1 MKEAASGIQILALP
15 SNTHGCILH
24 TGIAGA
30 FWRYGATEKV
40 GQKRNEKNVLSL
52 SKRNKKDSLSACVW
66 ANLLSAFPA
75 VVVEFRTA
83 FPSYIWSTI
92 SKCLQLP
99 GCGRYGIS
107 LRQRRYDK
115 KKKDWLVSL
124 SACRLSYPS
133 VNGKIFTRFVDG
145 LSFEFAL
152 WNPRRTPVLFF
163 KFSLWIFR
171 PYDLASRFGL
181 TTIR

>member
-1 MKEAASGIQILALP
+1 MSVSKP
-15 SNTHGCILH
+15 SARISSCGS
-24 TGIAGA
+24 
-30 FWRYGATEKV
+30 RVSYGV
-40 GQKRNEKNVLSL
+40 I
-52 SKRNKKDSLSACVW
+52 
-66 ANLLSAFPA
+66 
-75 VVVEFRTA
+75 A
-83 FPSYIWSTI
+83 FPSYNIIWSTI

-99 GCGRYGIS
+99 GCGRYEVR
-107 LRQRRYDK
+107 LRQRRYD

-152 WNPRRTPVLFF
+152 SNPRRTPVLSF

-171 PYDLASRFGL
+171 PYNLASWFGL
-181 TTIR
+181 TAIRSSSEEKFRSSVPYRKPYFLRPTLLKLHISAQLIESFTTP